1 LKRSVVFWL
10 SVATTLA
17 SSALAQPAK
26 APARAA
32 YVRGKAAYEQGEYGE
47 ALRHFEEA
55 YRASRAPALL
65 FNMAQAHRLSGSDHC
80 QPALELYRQ
89 YLAEDP
95 EASNREEAAE
105 RVGEMRACV
114 ERKRAET
121 PAVSAPS
128 EELEVTSPPVS
139 SGASRSE
146 RRAREQP
153 ATAGLSPGPRD
164 ERQETSPTAGI
175 VLTGAGATLG
185 VAGAILYLRARAKYA
200 EAEESCPCEP
210 GTFST
215 WETLTHVSYG
225 LMAAGVLGTGSGVS
239 WLLLRG
245 DGSEPHKISGV
256 LVRGAARF

>member
-1 LKRSVVFWL
+1 MKRAVALWL
-10 SVATTLA
+10 SFATTLA
-17 SSALAQPAK
+17 SGVAAQPRS

-32 YVRGKAAYEQGEYGE
+32 YLRGKGAYEQGEYVE

-80 QPALELYRQ
+80 QPALDLYRQ

-114 ERKRAET
+114 ERQRAET
-121 PAVSAPS
+121 APASPPSDEAGVS
-128 EELEVTSPPVS
+128 SPPVPS
-139 SGASRSE
+139 VAPRSE
-146 RRAREQP
+146 SPAREQP
-153 ATAGLSPGPRD
+153 APVDRSPGPKD
-164 ERQETSPTAGI
+164 EQRETPPTAAI

-185 VAGAILYLRARAKYA
+185 LAGAILYLRARAKYA
-200 EAEESCPCEP
+200 DAEASCPCEP
-210 GTFST
+210 GAFST

-239 WLLLRG
+239 WLLLGG
-245 DGSEPHKISGV
+245 DDSQPSKISGV
-256 LVRGAARF
+256 LVRGVAHF